1 MCVRAT
7 MSLGGTIAIMIVLI
21 VISLAVV
28 FSYNNRFEALR
39 SSFVL
44 QSLVTVN
51 LIYLF
56 LMVFTFLS
64 GLMNEKYKDQK

>member
-1 MCVRAT
+1 MV
-7 MSLGGTIAIMIVLI
+7 LLIA
-21 VISLAVV
+21 ISLAVV

-39 SSFVL
+39 SCFVL

-56 LMVFTFLS
+56 LMAFTYLS